1 MQKMVINL
9 WFDKE
14 AEDAANF
21 YCGIFK
27 DSELGRVTHYPNTG
41 QEITGGEP
49 GSVMTVEYEL
59 NGMSFLALNGGPLFK
74 FNEAMS
80 IVIYCDTQEEVDY
93 YWGKLSAV
101 PEAEQCGW
109 LKDKFGVVWQ
119 VTPKRLD
126 ELLTSDDKAANERVM
141 AAMLKMHKLDI
152 AGLEAAAEGR

>member
-9 WFDKE
+9 WFDKQ
-14 AEDAANF
+14 AEDAAHF

-27 DSELGRVTHYPNTG
+27 DSELGRITRYPNTG

-59 NGMSFLALNGGPLFK
+59 NGMSFLALNGGPLFT
-74 FNEAMS
+74 FNEAVS

-93 YWGKLSAV
+93 YWEKLSAV

-126 ELLTSDDKAANERVM
+126 ELLTSDDKAANDHQAER
-141 AAMLKMHKLDI
+141 AP
-152 AGLEAAAEGR
+152 R

>member
-1 MQKMVINL
+1 MHKMVINL